1 MSIAHRTVLRSY
13 TDVCECKRFVTGL
26 ITWFTSGIL
35 LCCKIFTLQQL
46 PGFWGCYNVYIVQF
60 NEKKLNIQC
69 NQKIT
74 YAKYSSKKMNNNDT
88 KRLSRLT
95 AILTQLQTKRLIT
108 ATTLAGKF
116 NVSIR
121 TIYRDIRALEQ
132 SGVPILTEDGKGYTL
147 MEGYKIP
154 PVMFT
159 ENQANALVL
168 AEQLVLKNKDTSFIK
183 DYTEAIDKIKAVLG
197 YTIKD
202 KANLLAER
210 TRFNQNINNE
220 RNSNNLSDLQ
230 FALTNFCITKIDY
243 TTETNKVTSR
253 LIEPFALLST
263 QENWLLVA
271 WCRLRKAFRY
281 FRLDRI
287 KKMEILTEKFT
298 PHKFTLQEYFDKF
311 Y

>member
-1 MSIAHRTVLRSY
+1 
-13 TDVCECKRFVTGL
+13 
-26 ITWFTSGIL
+26 
-35 LCCKIFTLQQL
+35 
-46 PGFWGCYNVYIVQF
+46 
-60 NEKKLNIQC
+60 
-69 NQKIT
+69 
-74 YAKYSSKKMNNNDT
+74 MNDNDT

-108 ATTLAGKF
+108 ATTLADKF

-154 PVMFT
+154 PIMFT
-159 ENQANALVL
+159 ESQANALII
-168 AEQLVLKNKDTSFIK
+168 AEQLVLKNKDASFVK
-183 DYTEAIDKIKAVLG
+183 DYSEAIDKIKAVLG
-197 YTIKD
+197 HTIKD

-210 TRFNQNINNE
+210 TRFSQNIDRE

-230 FALTNFCITKIDY
+230 FALTNFLVTKIEY
-243 TTETNKVTSR
+243 TNEVNKATSR

-271 WCRLRKAFRY
+271 WCRFRKEFRY

-287 KKMEILTEKFT
+287 KTMKILTEKFI
-298 PHKFTLQEYFDKF
+298 PHKLTLQEYFDKF